1 MPVQAAKAGNLG
13 ACTAVANFL
22 STIGLQEE
30 GMRYRRRAAKLGD
43 APSQVCVVIKAF
55 LGKQQCADMQFS
67 SII

>member
-43 APSQVCVVIKAF
+43 APSQVCFVIAS
-55 LGKQQCADMQFS
+55 LWRSAMCLANARLRRG
-67 SII
+67 